1 MPLLGWATAVMPS
14 STAAPASKDFLIG
27 LRLSLFFSEGEP
39 LRSLALQKKIILLT
53 NPTTWRVWWQKE
65 QRGVTWVSNGRVELS
80 TDRVK
85 VSDGRVKLS
94 TDREKVSD
102 AREELSADR
111 EKVSDAREELST
123 DRVKVSDAREELSTG
138 REKASDGRV
147 KPSTDRKLVSD
158 GRVRASTDRK
168 MVAAISGAVGYGER
182 GV

>member
-94 TDREKVSD
+94 TDRV
-102 AREELSADR
+102 
-111 EKVSDAREELST
+111 KVSDAREELST

-158 GRVRASTDRK
+158 GRVRASTDRE

>member
-1 MPLLGWATAVMPS
+1 M
-14 STAAPASKDFLIG
+14 
-27 LRLSLFFSEGEP
+27 
-39 LRSLALQKKIILLT
+39 RSLALQKKIILLT

-94 TDREKVSD
+94 TDR
-102 AREELSADR
+102 
-111 EKVSDAREELST
+111 
-123 DRVKVSDAREELSTG
+123 VKVSDAREELSTG

-147 KPSTDRKLVSD
+147 KLSADRKLVSD
-158 GRVRASTDRK
+158 GRVRASTDREK
-168 MVAAISGAVGYGER
+168 VAAISGAVGYGER

>member
-1 MPLLGWATAVMPS
+1 MLGWATAVMPS

-27 LRLSLFFSEGEP
+27 LRLSLFFSEGEL

-94 TDREKVSD
+94 TDRVKVSD
-102 AREELSADR
+102 GRVKLSTDR
-111 EKVSDAREELST
+111 VKVSDGRVKLST
-123 DRVKVSDAREELSTG
+123 DRVKVSDAREELSTD
-138 REKASDGRV
+138 REKVSDAREEL
-147 KPSTDRKLVSD
+147 STDREKV
-158 GRVRASTDRK
+158 
-168 MVAAISGAVGYGER
+168 
-182 GV
+182 

>member
-14 STAAPASKDFLIG
+14 STAAPTSKDFLIG

-94 TDREKVSD
+94 TDRV
-102 AREELSADR
+102 
-111 EKVSDAREELST
+111 KVSDAREELST

-147 KPSTDRKLVSD
+147 KPSTDRELVSD
-158 GRVRASTDRK
+158 GRVRASTDRE

>member
-85 VSDGRVKLS
+85 VSD
-94 TDREKVSD
+94 
-102 AREELSADR
+102 
-111 EKVSDAREELST
+111 
-123 DRVKVSDAREELSTG
+123 AREELSTG

-147 KPSTDRKLVSD
+147 EPSTDRKLVSD
-158 GRVRASTDRK
+158 GRVRASTDREK
-168 MVAAISGAVGYGER
+168 VAAISGAVGYGER